1 MSGAVVK
8 LYHSTVFLVIFS
20 SFVYNH
26 LYVKIRPDDTLMTYK
41 GYGGKFKYLTFWY
54 FIIQTV
60 YFGLCVAND
69 LCGSNVR
76 PSGRGERC
84 RLQRWRD
91 NFLATVVFPLG
102 MFVVLTFWGIYAID
116 RELVYP
122 KALDK
127 VIPSWLNH
135 IMHTTILPFLLVDKF
150 LVYHQYPSRKTGFV
164 TIMSLA
170 LLYLT
175 WILWVAYYA
184 NIWVYP
190 ILKVLQPHQKVVFIL
205 AMLVLFVFLYLL
217 GEFIN
222 KTIWG
227 KLRERERERECFL
240 TSNLDL
246 FFVNVLFNQCHHV
259 Q

>member
-1 MSGAVVK
+1 MELGPILGYHAVLFIAHTAAYIYDCKYIVTNDTE
-8 LYHSTVFLVIFS
+8 TVF
-20 SFVYNH
+20 
-26 LYVKIRPDDTLMTYK
+26 TYK
-41 GYGGKFKYLTFWY
+41 GYGGKFKYLTNWN

-76 PSGRGERC
+76 PSGKGQRS

-135 IMHTTILPFLLVDKF
+135 VMHTTILPFLLIDKF
-150 LVYHQYPSRKTGFV
+150 LVYHQYPSRKAGFV

-170 LLYLT
+170 MLYLT

-190 ILKVLQPHQKVVFIL
+190 ILKVLQPHHKVVFIL

-227 KLRERERERECFL
+227 EER
-240 TSNLDL
+240 SHA
-246 FFVNVLFNQCHHV
+246 QKKKKKSS
-259 Q
+259 

>member
-26 LYVKIRPDDTLMTYK
+26 LYVKIRQDDTLMTYK

-150 LVYHQYPSRKTGFV
+150 LVYHQYPSRKAGFV

-227 KLRERERERECFL
+227 EER
-240 TSNLDL
+240 SHA
-246 FFVNVLFNQCHHV
+246 QKKKKKSS
-259 Q
+259 